1 MAYNSS
7 PPDFNV
13 FFILLMNNETLLER
27 IRNLEKS
34 PEELADKDTS
44 RNVLSILQHLRK
56 ILNTRQGSVLIA
68 DDYGMPDLTNFP
80 GENLSAAAEELEEI
94 MKAIIQKY
102 EPRLV
107 NVKVGFEPEV
117 NDSSTLRFKLSAES
131 ISEQNTRTPI
141 IFETVVTSE
150 GMVRIDK

>member
-34 PEELADKDTS
+34 PEELADKDAS

-131 ISEQNTRTPI
+131 MSEQNTRTPI